1 MKIVWGLFI
10 LLVIVLSHEMG
21 HYLIARLNG
30 IEVKE
35 FTIGFGPKLFGWT
48 TKSGTRFCVRLV
60 LFGAACVFDDLD
72 VEGDEDADFATI
84 LAKSSYRKANVY
96 SRIATT
102 VAGPLFNLILAFIVG
117 LFLMNYVDMPS
128 TVITG
133 IMDGGAAG
141 EAGLMAGDKIIK
153 INGSRTYLYP
163 EVSLGVELGYG
174 KPLKIVYER
183 DGKKYNTEII
193 PKLDEQYGRY
203 MIGVEFGG
211 APYVEEKG
219 SLHVIK
225 DSYLY
230 VRYMVKMTVDSIR
243 MLFGGQAKVSD
254 LAGPVGA
261 VEIVSDEY
269 ESAKEQGSLAVV
281 VSMLNIML
289 LLSANLGI
297 INLFPL
303 PALDGGK
310 LLFLIYEA
318 IRGKSADAKVEGVI
332 QFIGVALLLILMV
345 VVMYNDIMRLFVK

>member
-1 MKIVWGLFI
+1 MKIVWGVLI

-21 HYLIARLNG
+21 HYIIARLNG
-30 IEVKE
+30 IDVVE

-48 TKSGTRFCVRLV
+48 TKSGTKFCVRLI
-60 LFGAACVFDDLD
+60 LFGAACVFENL
-72 VEGDEDADFATI
+72 EAEDENVDIETLFANS
-84 LAKSSYRKANVY
+84 AYRKANVW

-102 VAGPLFNLILAFIVG
+102 VAGPLFNLLLAFIVG
-117 LFLMNYVDMPS
+117 LFLMNYVDMPT

-133 IMDGGAAG
+133 ITENSAA
-141 EAGLMAGDKIIK
+141 EDAGLLPGDKIVK
-153 INGSRTYLYP
+153 INNSRTYLYP
-163 EVSLGVELGYG
+163 EVSLAVQLGYG
-174 KPLKIVYER
+174 KPLNLVYER
-183 DGKKYNTEII
+183 DGKKEKVELI
-193 PKLDEQYGRY
+193 PRMSEEYGYY

-211 APYVEEKG
+211 QGYEEDKG
-219 SLHVIK
+219 ALHIIK
-225 DSYLY
+225 GSYLY

-261 VEIVSDEY
+261 VEIVGDEY
-269 ESAKEQGSLAVV
+269 DSAKEQGTLAVV

-310 LLFLIYEA
+310 LLFLLYEA
-318 IRGKSADAKVEGVI
+318 IRGKPADAKIESVI
-332 QFIGVALLLILMV
+332 QFIGIALLLILMV
-345 VVMYNDIMRLFVK
+345 VVMYNDIARLFVK